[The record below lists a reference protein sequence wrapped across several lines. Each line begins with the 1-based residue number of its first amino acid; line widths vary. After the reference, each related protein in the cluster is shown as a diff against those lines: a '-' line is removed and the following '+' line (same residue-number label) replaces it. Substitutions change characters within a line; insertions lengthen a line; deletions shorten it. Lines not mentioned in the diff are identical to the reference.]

1 MYNEFKNK
9 NILNKELAK
18 KFKEKIFEP
27 GSSIPA
33 EEMVKNFLDRDV
45 NYKPFF
51 KNYGI
56 NE

>member
-1 MYNEFKNK
+1 M
-9 NILNKELAK
+9 AK
-18 KFKEKIFEP
+18 RFKETIFEP

-33 EEMVKNFLDRDV
+33 EEMVKNFLKRDV

-56 NE
+56 TEWLNKF